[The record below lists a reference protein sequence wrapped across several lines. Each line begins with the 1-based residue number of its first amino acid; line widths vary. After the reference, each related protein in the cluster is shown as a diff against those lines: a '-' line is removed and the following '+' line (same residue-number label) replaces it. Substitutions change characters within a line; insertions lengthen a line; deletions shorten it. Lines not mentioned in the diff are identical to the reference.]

1 LALGLL
7 ALGALAG
14 CGSPESGGS
23 AEPPPAAEASDRALF
38 QDISAR
44 AGLDFQHENG
54 MTGELYFAEIFGP
67 GVAML
72 DYDGDGDLDLFL
84 PQGHPLGAA
93 EPPGPAA
100 KGRLYQNQLIADRG
114 EEEATGKARI
124 RFVDVTEAS
133 GLDARGYGMGVA
145 VGDFDNDGYPDLY
158 LANFGADQLWRNR
171 GDGTF
176 EDVTAAAGIDDPLW
190 STSAAAMDYDG
201 DGWLDLYVVH
211 YTDFS
216 LATHKPCRSS
226 AGRPDYC
233 GPASYRGVA
242 DRLLRN
248 RGDGTFEDVTTAAGL
263 ADLREPGLG
272 VVAADLDGDG
282 ALDLYVANDM
292 RPNQLW
298 HNRGDGTFED
308 RSLLAGTAV
317 NFDGQ
322 AEASMGV
329 DAGDLDLDGD
339 LDLFMTHL
347 DGETNT
353 LYWNDGDGLFRDGT
367 ATSNL
372 GLASVPFTSFGTAL
386 VDYDGDGWLDVVTVS
401 GAVKIIESQARAGD
415 ELPLKQPNQLFRNRG
430 GGDFENVSAA
440 AGAGFTTAEVSRGTA
455 VGDLDNDGDVDLV
468 ISNNHGPARL
478 LKNPR
483 HPGETWLGLRLVL
496 PESGGRDALGAEV
509 RLTLADGRVLL
520 GRSRTD
526 GSYLSAND
534 PRVLFAPG
542 KSKIE
547 SCEVRWPDG
556 HREVF
561 PRPPLGTY
569 TTLARGSGRPATEAP

>member
-1 LALGLL
+1 MMGLL
-7 ALGALAG
+7 LLSG
-14 CGSPESGGS
+14 CGSPEPAGLS
-23 AEPPPAAEASDRALF
+23 EPPPPAEADRRALF
-38 QDISAR
+38 RDVSTP
-44 AGLDFQHENG
+44 AGLDFRHHNG
-54 MTGELYFAEIFGP
+54 MTGELYFAEIFGA
-67 GVAML
+67 GAAML

-84 PQGHPLGAA
+84 PQGHTLGSGEEPRPEAQGMEARGRLFENLLGA
-93 EPPGPAA
+93 E
-100 KGRLYQNQLIADRG
+100 
-114 EEEATGKARI
+114 GKL
-124 RFVDVTEAS
+124 RFQDVTDAS

-145 VGDFDNDGYPDLY
+145 VGDFHNDGHPDLY
-158 LANFGADQLWRNR
+158 LANFGPDQLWRNR

-176 EDVTAAAGIDDPLW
+176 EDVTATAGIDDPLW
-190 STSAAAMDYDG
+190 STSAAALDYDG

-216 LATHKPCRSS
+216 LATHKPCQNS

-248 RGDGTFEDVTTAAGL
+248 RGDGTFEDVTVAAGL

-282 ALDLYVANDM
+282 PIDLYVANDM

-353 LYWNDGDGLFRDGT
+353 LYLNDGDGLFRDGT
-367 ATSNL
+367 ATSAL

-401 GAVKIIESQARAGD
+401 GAVKILESQARAGD

-430 GGDFENVSAA
+430 GGQFEDVSAG
-440 AGAGFTTAEVSRGTA
+440 AGPGFTTAEVSRGTA
-455 VGDLDNDGDVDLV
+455 VGDLDNDGDPDLL

-478 LKNPR
+478 LKNSR
-483 HPGETWLGLRLVL
+483 HPGETWLGVRLVL
-496 PESGGRDALGAEV
+496 PEAGGRDALGAEIRMV
-509 RLTLADGRVLL
+509 LDDGRVLL
-520 GRSRTD
+520 GRARTD

-542 KSKIE
+542 KSRIE

-556 HREVF
+556 LRELF
-561 PRPPLGTY
+561 PAPPAGTY
-569 TTLARGSGRPATEAP
+569 TTLARGTGTGTDTATEEAP